1 MAGTIAHYNPVLS
14 TLQVF
19 TILILTTTLLDWYSF
34 TNKKW
39 GTDMLRNFTKAI
51 ELVGSGGRI

>member
-19 TILILTTTLLDWYSF
+19 TILILITTLLDWYSF

-39 GTDMLRNFTKAI
+39 GTDMLRNFPKAI

>member
-1 MAGTIAHYNPVLS
+1 MAGNIAHYNPVLS
-14 TLQVF
+14 TLHVF

-39 GTDMLRNFTKAI
+39 GTDMLRNFPKVI
-51 ELVGSGGRI
+51 ELVGSGCRI